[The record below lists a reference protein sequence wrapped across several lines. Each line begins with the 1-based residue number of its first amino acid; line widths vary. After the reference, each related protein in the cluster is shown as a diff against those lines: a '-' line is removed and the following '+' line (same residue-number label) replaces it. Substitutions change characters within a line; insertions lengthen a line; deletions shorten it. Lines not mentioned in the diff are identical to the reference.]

1 MPSLKKILL
10 ILISVL
16 SILHCSATHNRA
28 GEITYRHVEGYTFEF
43 TITTYTFRLSAANRN
58 VLTVNWGDGTSQ
70 EVPLTGT
77 PETLPNNYLKNTYI
91 AEHTYPGTGVYEILM
106 EDPNRNLGVKNIPNS
121 VNTIFS
127 IKTTMLIAP
136 FTGTN
141 STPVLMNPPVDNA
154 ARGHLF
160 THNPAAYDP
169 DGDSIS
175 YELTVCTAEFGNP
188 IDAYSLPP
196 ASDTLKLDPV
206 TGDLIWDTPVDT
218 GVYNIAMYVDE
229 WRDGVR
235 IGRIAR
241 DMQIDVYET
250 DNRPPVNSPIQNYC
264 VEAGDTVE
272 FEFTVTDPDGD
283 PIQVAMTGAPFIDT
297 TASYEYIEISP
308 GFVRVKFTWITNCS
322 HAQNQPHTIVIKSQ
336 DNVSNDISLVDI
348 SSFFIRVL
356 HNSPENILL
365 SPGTDTI
372 QISWDRTDCDIASGY
387 RIYRKIGTSG
397 FVPDSCENGVPA
409 YTGFEL
415 LDEVM
420 GYSSTIYTDDN
431 HGFGLVPGF
440 DYCYIITAIY
450 FDGAES
456 FASSEVCTTLI
467 SGTPP
472 ILQVSVLKNDAET
485 GEILVS
491 WAVPIGVDTLDD
503 GPFRYEVY
511 RKIEDEPEYIK
522 LATIPTVDLTDTTF
536 LDTNINTLIYPYF
549 YSVRVSYKDDNGIW
563 QEVPGYETAS
573 SLYLNLFGADNQITV
588 EMAKRSPWLNYQYD
602 VFRRNEA
609 EINFDSI
616 GTTNASAYIDRNLA
630 NKVPFTY
637 KVKSYGV
644 RPLFESDYYTIN
656 LSHINTGEAIDTV
669 PPCPP
674 HLEVESFC
682 DSAYNQLT
690 WTSPL
695 SVCGSDDVVEYQIYY
710 RPTLEGEFQL
720 LATQNP
726 FDTTYRHD
734 ENLESLAA
742 VYGVAAIDSFANASE
757 LAIAIIDTCQ
767 LFGLANVF
775 SPNGDGV
782 NDIYTSL
789 NEGGFVKNV
798 NMKIYN
804 RHGVLVFSTTNADI
818 NWDGYNIVTKQL
830 VSSGVYYYICDVYEP
845 RISGLVHKTLK
856 GFIHVFSGDSN
867 PRSE

>member
-1 MPSLKKILL
+1 MPAIKKILL
-10 ILISVL
+10 FLFIAINIPV
-16 SILHCSATHNRA
+16 CFATHNRA
-28 GEITYRHVEGYTFEF
+28 GEITYRHIEGYTFEF
-43 TITTYTFRLSAANRN
+43 TITTYTYRLSPANRDF
-58 VLTVNWGDGTSQ
+58 LTVSWGDGTSQ
-70 EVPLTGT
+70 DVWLARAPSV
-77 PETLPNNYLKNTYI
+77 LPNNYLYNTYV
-91 AEHTYPGTGVYEILM
+91 ARHTFPGTGVYEILM

-141 STPVLMNPPVDNA
+141 STPILLNPPIDNA

-196 ASDTLKLDPV
+196 ASDTLKLDPI
-206 TGDLIWDTPVDT
+206 TGDLIWDVPVDT
-218 GVYNIAMYVDE
+218 GVYNIAMHVDE

-283 PIQVAMTGAPFIDT
+283 PIEVFMTGAPFIDT
-297 TASYEYIEISP
+297 TAKFEYLEISP
-308 GFVRVKFTWITNCS
+308 GYVKAKFTWATNCS
-322 HAQNQPHTIVIKSQ
+322 HAQKQPHNIILKSQ
-336 DNVSNDISLVDI
+336 DDVANDISLVDI

-356 HNSPENILL
+356 HNSPDNLVL
-365 SPGTDTI
+365 SPGTDTV
-372 QISWDRTDCDIASGY
+372 QISWDRTDCGVSAGY
-387 RIYRKIGTSG
+387 KIYRKIGTSG
-397 FVPDSCENGVPA
+397 FIPDSCENGVPA
-409 YTGFEL
+409 YTGYEL
-415 LDEVM
+415 LDVVQ
-420 GYSSTIYTDDN
+420 GYTNTTYTDDN

-440 DYCYIITAIY
+440 DYCYMVTAIY
-450 FDGAES
+450 FDEAES
-456 FASSEVCTTLI
+456 FATPEVCTTLI

-472 ILQVSVLKNDAET
+472 ILQVSVLENDADT
-485 GEILVS
+485 GKILVS

-511 RKIEDEPEYIK
+511 RKIEGESEYTK
-522 LATIPTVDLTDTTF
+522 LATIPTADLNDTTYT
-536 LDTNINTLIYPYF
+536 DNNINTLIYPYY
-549 YSVRVSYKDDNGIW
+549 YSIRVSYQDDNGDW

-573 SLYLNLFGADNQITV
+573 SLYLNLLGADNQITV
-588 EMAKRSPWLNYQYD
+588 EMIKRSPWLNYQYD
-602 VFRRNEA
+602 VFRRNETSTV
-609 EINFDSI
+609 FDSI
-616 GTTNASAYIDRNLA
+616 GTSNASEYVDGNLP
-630 NKVPFTY
+630 NNVPLTY
-637 KVKSYGV
+637 KVRSYGV
-644 RPLFESDYYTIN
+644 RPLFEVDYYTIN

-674 HLEVESFC
+674 QLEVVSFC

-690 WTSPL
+690 WTSPQTL
-695 SVCGSDDVVEYQIYY
+695 CGDDDVVEYQIYY

-720 LATQNP
+720 LATQQP
-726 FDTTYRHD
+726 SDTTYRHD

-742 VYGVAAIDSFANASE
+742 VYGVAAVDSFANVSE
-757 LAIAIIDTCQ
+757 LAIAVIDTCQ

-789 NEGGFVKNV
+789 NEGGFVKTV
-798 NMKIYN
+798 DMKIYN

-818 NWDGYNIVTKQL
+818 EWDGYNEITKQI

-845 RISGLVHKTLK
+845 RITGLEHKTLK

-867 PRSE
+867 KSSE